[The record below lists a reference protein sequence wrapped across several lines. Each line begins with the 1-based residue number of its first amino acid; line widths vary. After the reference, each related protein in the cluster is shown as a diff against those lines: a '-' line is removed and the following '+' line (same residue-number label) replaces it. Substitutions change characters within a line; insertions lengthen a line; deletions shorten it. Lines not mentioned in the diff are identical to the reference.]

1 MPGGAG
7 VRSETGPSETVRG
20 ENLALLFQEILTV
33 TGRLRDGRQE
43 VSSAEAFRRQAIE
56 AIRLAGQQAQT
67 RGYTG
72 ADIQLATFAVVA
84 FLDESILN
92 LRSPVFQDWA
102 RRPLQEELFGRHEAG
117 EIFFE
122 NLRQLIQR
130 RDAAETADTLEVY
143 YLCLLLGYLGRYS
156 IASKAELR
164 LLMQQADEKI
174 GRIRGANAEM
184 SPHWRLPG
192 ETTDAATPDRWQ
204 KWFQWAALCL
214 ALLAPVCYLAYWLL
228 LRSGVSRL
236 QEMGGR

>member
-1 MPGGAG
+1 MSALAK
-7 VRSETGPSETVRG
+7 SAETSATGRG

-43 VSSAEAFRRQAIE
+43 VSSAEAFRGQAIE

-72 ADIQLATFAVVA
+72 ADIQLATFAIVA

-92 LRSPVFQDWA
+92 LRSPVFKDWA

-117 EIFFE
+117 ETFFE
-122 NLRQLIQR
+122 YLQQLIKR
-130 RDAAETADTLEVY
+130 RDAPETADAIEVY

-164 LLMQQADEKI
+164 SLMQQAEEKI
-174 GRIRGANAEM
+174 ARIRGTNAEM
-184 SPHWRLPG
+184 SPHWRLPE
-192 ETTDAATPDRWQ
+192 ETTGPAAPDRWQ
-204 KWFQWAALCL
+204 KWFYWAAISA
-214 ALLAPVCYLAYWLL
+214 ALLAPLCYPAYWLL
-228 LRSGVSRL
+228 LRSGVERL
-236 QEMGGR
+236 QELGGR